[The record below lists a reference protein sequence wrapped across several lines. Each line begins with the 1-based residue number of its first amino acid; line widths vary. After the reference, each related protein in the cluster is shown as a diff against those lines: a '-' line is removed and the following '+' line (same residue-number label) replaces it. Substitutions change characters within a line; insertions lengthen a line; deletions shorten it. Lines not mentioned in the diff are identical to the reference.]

1 MKYLGYLGS
10 WSCVSEQPSTA
21 KEMHG
26 EFPGKIGN
34 SWSVFDPLVNWER
47 GRVSVT
53 PNSAITINFP
63 TFYLVF
69 KNVSL
74 ILQCIPARYYIRCV
88 QNHWDI

>member
-10 WSCVSEQPSTA
+10 WSCVSELPSTA

-53 PNSAITINFP
+53 PIMQLQS
-63 TFYLVF
+63 TFQHF
-69 KNVSL
+69 
-74 ILQCIPARYYIRCV
+74 IFGI
-88 QNHWDI
+88 